1 MSNLEPRDL
10 SILIVEPSRVQQK
23 FIAKQLAKEDI
34 LHVDFAEDIADAI
47 EKVSNNIPDLVTSA
61 MYFKDGTALELVQQ
75 LKENPKHAEVP
86 FMLVSS
92 EHKKEQLE
100 IFRQSGVVAIL
111 PKPFCPEHLGT
122 ALNTT
127 IDLLSA
133 DEMELSY
140 FDIKSVRVLVV
151 DDSRM
156 ARNFISRVL
165 TNLGIDKITKV
176 SDGSEAIE
184 ILGHE
189 MFDLVVTDY
198 NMPEV
203 NGEELTRFIRTQSQ
217 QSHIPILM
225 VSSEANDTHL
235 ANIENAGV
243 NALCDKPFESDNVRR
258 ILYNLLDGHD

>member
-1 MSNLEPRDL
+1 MSNLEPSDL
-10 SILIVEPSRVQQK
+10 SILIVEPSKVQQK
-23 FIAKQLAKEDI
+23 FIAKELAKEDI
-34 LHVDFAEDIADAI
+34 LHVDFAENVAEALDKI
-47 EKVSNNIPDLVTSA
+47 NNSAPDLVTSA

-75 LKENPKHAEVP
+75 IKGTPETAEIP

-111 PKPFCPEHLGT
+111 PKPFSPEHLGT

-127 IDLLSA
+127 LDLLSA
-133 DEMELSY
+133 DELELSY

-165 TNLGIDKITKV
+165 TNLGIDKITQV
-176 SDGSEAIE
+176 TDGSEAIK
-184 ILGHE
+184 ILDEE

-203 NGEELTRFIRTQSQ
+203 NGEELTRFIRTQSN

-225 VSSEANDTHL
+225 VSSEANETHL

-258 ILYNLLDGHD
+258 ILYNLLEGDD